1 MEVRRSTFV
10 TVVAWIFII
19 QSAFSSIVLLM
30 EGLAFAVVSNQHA
43 ITENL
48 PPNTPPIVGAVL
60 HGMAYFLFALLLVA
74 LFALASSIGLLQRRN
89 WARLSFVGLLGFGIF
104 WIGLNIVFQFIAVLA
119 GPAPNA
125 PHAQE
130 AHSIMTLA
138 AVVLGLFGV
147 ALIVLFA
154 WIIRRLTTDPVR
166 QEFLPQEAVR
176 M

>member
-19 QSAFSSIVLLM
+19 QSAFSSIVLLL
-30 EGLAFAVVSNQHA
+30 EDLLFAVMFNKHSIA
-43 ITENL
+43 ENL
-48 PPNTPPIVGAVL
+48 PPNTPPIAGAVL
-60 HGMAYFLFALLLVA
+60 HGMVYFIFVLLLVA

-104 WIGLNIVFQFIAVLA
+104 WIVLNIAFQLIAVLA
-119 GPAPNA
+119 GPVPNA

-130 AHSIMTLA
+130 AHSIMTLFA
-138 AVVLGLFGV
+138 IFMGLFG
-147 ALIVLFA
+147 AAMIVLFA